1 MADVLTEITAADLVK
16 RILDGERD
24 FANTRMPAA
33 KGDIVSQDGFAELNA
48 YLQGQ
53 DLRENPVIATGA
65 DWQGVQASGLFFQT
79 CKLAGANLAGAD
91 LRDADFRRADLSG
104 ANLRGA
110 NVSGATFV
118 GCRLMEADFTDA
130 IMRGVD
136 LYEANLSKGKLVNAD
151 ITRGYTLR
159 LNLGEVDLTG
169 ATLTGA
175 NLYRSDLRGAIG
187 LDRVRD
193 LGTCQFKHTMV
204 TQREKDV
211 IEAALRSLPM
221 FDVRA
226 E

>member
-1 MADVLTEITAADLVK
+1 MADVLTRITAAELVK
-16 RILDGERD
+16 RILAGERE
-24 FANTRMPAA
+24 FSNTKMEA
-33 KGDIVSQDGFAELNA
+33 GQDISAQDGFAQMNA
-48 YLQGQ
+48 FLAGLT
-53 DLRENPVIATGA
+53 DLRENPINASGA
-65 DWQGVQASGLFFQT
+65 DWQGIRANGLFFQT

-91 LRDADFRRADLSG
+91 LRDSDFRRSDLSG

-110 NVSGATFV
+110 NVSGTTFV

-130 IMRGVD
+130 VMRGVD

-169 ATLTGA
+169 ATMTGA

-187 LDRVRD
+187 LDKVRD

-204 TQREKDV
+204 TQREMDI
-211 IEAALRSLPM
+211 IEAALHSLPL
-221 FDVRA
+221 FDLRK